1 MRALISVYDKTDLLD
16 FLKFMGK
23 SITEI
28 YATDGTLRY
37 LKENHVDAKPSSD
50 LTGFGDL
57 LNGRVK
63 TLHPSIF
70 AGLLSKRDTESEDQL
85 KKYNYPDFDIL
96 ISNLYPFELAAKSN
110 NLEKMIEN
118 IDIGGVSLIRAAA
131 KNYKNVITL
140 SDPED
145 YQYVINE
152 IETSKEISAKSREY
166 LGLRAFSR
174 AAMYD
179 IMIYNK
185 LYTKLNNEEPD
196 DIFLHGYDK
205 IKLRYGENP
214 EQAGYMYKTT
224 NNVGIPNSIQLNGKE
239 LSYNNILDASA
250 ALETVQDFD
259 DITSVIVKH
268 RTPSGVASAET
279 LKDAFI
285 KSYNADP
292 ESAYGFVIA
301 VNRELDMETA
311 REMQHKFIEV
321 LIAPDYAPDALSLL
335 KKKKNLR
342 ILRSSLAKDKDYS
355 ITSVSGGMLLQSKLD
370 PSLSSVDKKTELP
383 DDQKIMDDL
392 QFAWKVVAHT
402 KSNAMVLAR
411 DRTTTGIGAGQTSR
425 IEALK
430 IAIDRA
436 GTNARGS
443 VLASDAFLPFDDS
456 VIECNKYGIKA
467 IIEPGGSIRDED
479 VIKRANEYGI
489 PLYFTDKRVFLH

>member
-28 YATDGTLRY
+28 YATDGTLKY

-70 AGLLSKRDTESEDQL
+70 AGLLSKRDNESEGQL

-96 ISNLYPFELAAKSN
+96 ISNLYPFELASKSN

-118 IDIGGVSLIRAAA
+118 IDIGGISLIRAAA
-131 KNYKNVITL
+131 KNYKNVITI

-152 IETSKEISAKSREY
+152 MESNREISMKSREY
-166 LGLRAFSR
+166 LGLKAFSR

-185 LYTKLNNEEPD
+185 LYLKLNNEEPD

-214 EQAGYMYKTT
+214 DQAGYLYRTI
-224 NNVGIPNSIQLNGKE
+224 NEIGIPNSIQLSGKE
-239 LSYNNILDASA
+239 LSYNNILDANA

-259 DITSVIVKH
+259 EITSVIVKH

-279 LKDAFI
+279 LREAFI
-285 KSYNADP
+285 RSYDADP

-301 VNRELDMETA
+301 VNRKIDMETA

-321 LIAPDYAPDALSLL
+321 LLAPDYDEGALSLL

-342 ILRSSLAKDKDYS
+342 ILRSSMAKDKDYS
-355 ITSVSGGMLLQSKLD
+355 INSVSGGMLLQSKLD
-370 PSLSSVDKKTELP
+370 SSLNSIGKKTELSC
-383 DDQKIMDDL
+383 DQKTMDDL
-392 QFAWKVVAHT
+392 KFAWKVVAHT
-402 KSNAMVLAR
+402 KSNAMVLVK

-436 GTNARGS
+436 GNSARGS
-443 VLASDAFLPFDDS
+443 VLASDAFIPFDDS

-479 VIKRANEYGI
+479 VIKRANEYEI